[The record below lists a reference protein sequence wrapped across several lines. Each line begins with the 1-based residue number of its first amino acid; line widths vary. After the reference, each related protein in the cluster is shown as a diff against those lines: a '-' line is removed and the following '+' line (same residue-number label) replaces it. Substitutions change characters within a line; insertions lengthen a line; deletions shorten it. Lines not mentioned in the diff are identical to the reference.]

1 MTQRDDVREHLD
13 ERVATLGEHAEL
25 LRNHGGRVEMP
36 SANRE
41 ARLRLDVED
50 CKVFFGAD

>member
-1 MTQRDDVREHLD
+1 VTQRDDVREHLD